1 MILIFY
7 TYKFAF
13 FKIKNNQPKPY
24 RMQKIKTFLF
34 FFGILVIP
42 TSTCFSQTIQTLN
55 QVNGFIKDALY
66 YSDNFIT
73 PATDGAVYQS
83 SSSWM
88 TSAKKR
94 KLWDVTL
101 GLHMNVF
108 FVPNSDKDFTI
119 KNSDFSFLSIE
130 NGTSATVPT
139 AIGSGTET
147 YLVGQLDSQQIRI
160 KAPKGIDQSTVFYP
174 HLSGGIALWGGTEF
188 LVKLAPKTKLKHGDF
203 QVYGFGLKHNISQ
216 YFKGLEAKKI
226 NIAALACYSNENIS
240 FDFLDVTTATYG
252 NLGINRITG
261 LVNTWQFQVNASKEF
276 KKFELI
282 TGLIANTSDFK
293 YKLTGDKGPI
303 ETFIP
308 IQGLLNDNLK
318 SIYKTRANVLG
329 EISGRYQ
336 FSKIYVQTTIAFGK
350 FVNSNVSVQYEFN

>member
-1 MILIFY
+1 MI
-7 TYKFAF
+7 K
-13 FKIKNNQPKPY
+13 KITSC
-24 RMQKIKTFLF
+24 IF
-34 FFGILVIP
+34 FFGILILP
-42 TSTCFSQTIQTLN
+42 FNKSFSQSIQIID
-55 QVNGFIKDALY
+55 QVNGFIKDALF
-66 YSDNFIT
+66 YSDKYVT

-119 KNSDFSFLSIE
+119 KNSDFTFLSIE

-139 AIGSGTET
+139 AIGSGTDT

-160 KAPKGIDQSTVFYP
+160 KAPKGVDQATVFYP
-174 HLSGGIALWGGTEF
+174 HLSGGVSLWGGTEF
-188 LVKLAPKTKLKHGDF
+188 LIKLAPKTKLKHGDF
-203 QVYGFGLKHNISQ
+203 QVYGVGLKHNISQ
-216 YFKGLEAKKI
+216 YLKGLETKKI
-226 NIAALACYSNENIS
+226 SIAALACYSNENIS
-240 FDFLDVTTATYG
+240 FDFLDVTTASYG

-261 LVNTWQFQVNASKEF
+261 LVDTWQFQVNASKEF
-276 KKFELI
+276 KKFELM

-293 YKLTGDKGPI
+293 YKLTGDKGLI

-308 IQGLLNDNLK
+308 IQSLLNDNLK
-318 SIYKTRANVLG
+318 SIYKTRTNILG